1 MSGFQSS
8 LSTSDATKLL
18 TRFAPFV
25 WLDSA
30 EKYFPCPVDWYL
42 NQVQLGYYEKWPTRT
57 TTIVQPT
64 VTPANLNATTYNGQN
79 SGGALNGAPVPD
91 SNYFVLPITNEDA
104 TSPGWVPQESGPNA
118 YSAGKAPPVYGGVID
133 RTNTAGVVIGYDLV
147 YVFFYAYNGQA
158 MRDFAGFGV
167 HEGDIEHVVARV
179 DADQETLLA
188 VYYPQHGTG
197 PYTGWYYPPGPD
209 KPEAGGILFETLT
222 SQRCI
227 VYSAVESH
235 ANYPREADDW
245 SYGAKGSDSVNQGYG
260 WDTSKAIVL
269 LNDPAQS
276 YWLDYAGRFG
286 GAKPLLSTQFSNS
299 PTSPIEQGWQN
310 LIASGPFV
318 EREIYCQEI
327 KGQTSRVSVN
337 TNIAQVGLTW
347 TFDDPN
353 GWVSAEQLAR
363 LTVNMSHDVSGPDQR
378 AITGITSGLTTTPPY
393 AHTDNVY
400 VSGLVYIDKNGER
413 HTGYSDAWSAIAA
426 DSSAPSGAT
435 VTFRIVCTWQ
445 DSVSTAYPQTPRAF
459 EPPPITHSGQPA
471 PQH

>member
-1 MSGFQSS
+1 M
-8 LSTSDATKLL
+8 
-18 TRFAPFV
+18 
-25 WLDSA
+25 
-30 EKYFPCPVDWYL
+30 
-42 NQVQLGYYEKWPTRT
+42 
-57 TTIVQPT
+57 
-64 VTPANLNATTYNGQN
+64 
-79 SGGALNGAPVPD
+79 
-91 SNYFVLPITNEDA
+91 
-104 TSPGWVPQESGPNA
+104 
-118 YSAGKAPPVYGGVID
+118 ID
-133 RTNTAGVVIGYDLV
+133 RTSTAGAVIGYDLV

-158 MRDFAGFGV
+158 MADFAGFGV

-227 VYSAVESH
+227 VYSAAESH
-235 ANYPREADDW
+235 ADYPREADDW
-245 SYGAKGSDSVNQGYG
+245 SYGIKGSDSVNQGYG
-260 WDTSKAIVL
+260 WDTSAAIVL
-269 LNDPAQS
+269 LNDSSQN

-286 GAKPLLSTQFSNS
+286 SAKALLSAQLSNP
-299 PTSPIEQGWQN
+299 PTGPIEQGWQN

-327 KGQTSRVSVN
+327 KGQTSRVSELVNGKLVN

-353 GWVSAEQLAR
+353 GWISEEQLTR
-363 LTVNMSHDVSGPDQR
+363 ITVNLSHDVSGSDQR
-378 AITGITSGLTTTPPY
+378 AITGITTGLTTTPPY
-393 AHTDNVY
+393 AHTNSVY
-400 VSGLVYIDKNGER
+400 VSDLVYIDKSGER
-413 HTGYSDAWSAIAA
+413 HTGYSDTWSAITA

-435 VTFRIVCTWQ
+435 VTFRVVCTWQ
-445 DSVSTAYPQTPRAF
+445 GSALSAHPQTPSAF
-459 EPPPITHSGQPA
+459 EAPPSTSPGQPA